1 MPVRMGARIV
11 LALAATLCATPLC
24 TSASAQVVAPPRC
37 VLTIHSGAVDFPS
50 NPILDAGIREGLS
63 RSDLPIDYF
72 VEYFQPDLFPGEAAS
87 LAFSDYIRRKYQ
99 GRRIDVVIA
108 ITDSALR
115 FVLEHRDWLFPDAS
129 VVFMGIGGPDEIT
142 SRGGGITGIKIGNA
156 YAETLRLALELH
168 PSTTRV
174 FVVAKSAEVSVDAVQ
189 NELRD
194 FTPAVNL
201 TYLNEPTIPALI
213 AAIKAVPRGSLILYI
228 WHLQLEPGHVVY
240 PDKVA
245 PLVAEAASVPVYCT
259 SDLYMGSGV
268 VGGVMRSTRA
278 TGVRMGEMALRI
290 LTGTSAQDIPTAT
303 AQVTP
308 VLDWRQIRRWGISES
323 RVPVGSIIMF
333 REASAWER
341 YKFYI
346 VGAAALMLA
355 QTALIAG
362 LLVQMA
368 RRRHAEEQV
377 RGSQVQ
383 LRRSYERIRDLGA
396 RLLNAQ
402 ETERSRI
409 ARELHDDIS
418 QQMALLT
425 IDLELLS
432 RTDPTQAERQAGE
445 ALNRAQDVA
454 KSVHDLSHR
463 LHPAKLRL
471 IGLVAALHA
480 LPHELSASD
489 IDIVF
494 THDAVPPSL
503 SPDLTLCLFR
513 VVQEALQ
520 NAIKYSGARQ
530 VSVHLSGGS
539 EGLALTIVDDGVGFD
554 VDAAWGKGLGLISM
568 GERLEAVGGTLEI
581 HSKPGAGT
589 RLEVRVPAHVVP
601 SSETA
606 TA

>member
-11 LALAATLCATPLC
+11 LALAATLCAPPLC
-24 TSASAQVVAPPRC
+24 TSASAQVVAPRG

-63 RSDLPIDYF
+63 RSELPIDYF

-115 FVLEHRDWLFPDAS
+115 FVLEHRGQLFPDAS
-129 VVFMGIGGPDEIT
+129 IVFSGLAGPDEIT
-142 SRGGGITGIKIGNA
+142 RRGGRITGMTVGNA
-156 YAETLRLALELH
+156 YAETVRLALELH

-174 FVVAKSAEVSVDAVQ
+174 FVVAKSDEVSVDAVRT
-189 NELRD
+189 ELLGS
-194 FTPAVNL
+194 PEVNF
-201 TYLNEPTIPALI
+201 TYLSEATIPALV
-213 AAIKAVPRGSLILYI
+213 AAVKAVPRGSLILYI
-228 WHLQLEPGHVVY
+228 WHFQLEPGHVVY

-268 VGGVMRSTRA
+268 VGGVMRSTRG

-290 LTGTSAQDIPTAT
+290 LTGTPAQDIPIAT

-308 VLDWRQIRRWGISES
+308 VLDWRQLRRWGISES
-323 RVPVGSIIMF
+323 RVPVGSILMF

-346 VGAAALMLA
+346 VGAAALVLA
-355 QTALIAG
+355 QTGLIAG

-432 RTDPTQAERQAGE
+432 RADPTQAERQAGE

-471 IGLVAALHA
+471 IGLVAALQA
-480 LPHELSASD
+480 LQHELSVSG

-494 THDAVPPSL
+494 THDNVPPTL
-503 SPDLTLCLFR
+503 SQDLTLCLFR

-520 NAIKYSGARQ
+520 NAIKYSRAHQ
-530 VSVHLSGGS
+530 VSVHFRGGG

-568 GERLEAVGGTLEI
+568 VERLEAVGGTLEI

>member
-11 LALAATLCATPLC
+11 LALAATLCAPPLC
-24 TSASAQVVAPPRC
+24 TSASAQVVAPRG

-63 RSDLPIDYF
+63 RSELPIDYF

-115 FVLEHRDWLFPDAS
+115 FVLEHRGQLFPDAS
-129 VVFMGIGGPDEIT
+129 IVFSGLAGPDEIT
-142 SRGGGITGIKIGNA
+142 RRGGRITGMTVGNA
-156 YAETLRLALELH
+156 YAETVRLALELH

-174 FVVAKSAEVSVDAVQ
+174 FVVAKSDEVSVDAVRT
-189 NELRD
+189 ELLGS
-194 FTPAVNL
+194 PEVNF
-201 TYLNEPTIPALI
+201 TYLSEATIPALV
-213 AAIKAVPRGSLILYI
+213 AAVKAVPRGSLILYI
-228 WHLQLEPGHVVY
+228 WHFQLEPGHVVY

-268 VGGVMRSTRA
+268 VGGVMRSTRG

-290 LTGTSAQDIPTAT
+290 LTGTPAQDIPIAT

-308 VLDWRQIRRWGISES
+308 VLDWRQLRRWGISES
-323 RVPVGSIIMF
+323 RVPVGSILMF

-346 VGAAALMLA
+346 VGAAALVLA
-355 QTALIAG
+355 QTGLIAG

-432 RTDPTQAERQAGE
+432 RADPTQAERQAGE

-471 IGLVAALHA
+471 IGLVAALQA
-480 LPHELSASD
+480 LQHELSVSD

-494 THDAVPPSL
+494 THDNVPPTL
-503 SPDLTLCLFR
+503 SQDLTLCLFR

-520 NAIKYSGARQ
+520 NAIKYSRAHQ
-530 VSVHLSGGS
+530 VSVHFRGGG

-568 GERLEAVGGTLEI
+568 VERLEAVGGTLEI